1 MEKSLLIEKSKTEES
16 PWLKKKNQKKQNK
29 TKKTQAQRRK
39 KEYHS
44 GVALVVCEP
53 LWAKIPHVILGEIQ
67 PLRANLYSI

>member
-53 LWAKIPHVILGEIQ
+53 L
-67 PLRANLYSI
+67 